1 MKTALLGDVVFDD
14 NSELTETAAKK
25 LKDSRE
31 REREKSR
38 AAMRAGMI
46 IKWRNAGNAPAP
58 TTSLLYTTDLH
69 LLDVVVLFV
78 LFCFCFFASLS
89 RPCFFC
95 FISSSSSISSLFS
108 VCLLCVTAAS
118 PFADTHSITFH
129 LLYER
134 ILLYITESVW

>member
-78 LFCFCFFASLS
+78 LFCFFVFLLLSLVHVS
-89 RPCFFC
+89 FV
-95 FISSSSSISSLFS
+95 LFLLLLQFLRCS
-108 VCLLCVTAAS
+108 LCVCC
-118 PFADTHSITFH
+118 
-129 LLYER
+129 
-134 ILLYITESVW
+134 V